1 MADYSAARDLLT
13 DLALT
18 AVHAAR
24 PDLASFLPHPPAG
37 RTVVAGA
44 GKAAAA
50 MAQSLEAAWD
60 GPLSGLVV
68 TRYGH
73 ALPCRHIEVVE
84 AGHPVPDEA
93 GRNAAARMLE
103 LAASLGEDD
112 LLICLLSGGASALL
126 PLPAGTI
133 SLAEKQALTHALLRS
148 GAAIDEINC
157 VRRHISRIKG
167 GRLAAAAAPARVV
180 TLAISDVPNDT
191 PLDIGSGPTVADH
204 TTSDQ
209 ALAILESYGITVPTS
224 VSNALNANERAQPPE
239 RAEFHLVATP
249 MQALRAAAHRARAL
263 GLTPLILGDA
273 LEGEARE
280 SGCVHAGIALSCV
293 RHGTPLAGDGLVL
306 LSGGEHTVTIRGK
319 GRGGPNTEFLLGL
332 AQGLAGAADISAIAI
347 DTDGADGSE
356 NNAGGYVFPDTLDRA
371 AALGLDVG
379 KSLAA
384 NDAYSFFEQLD
395 DLLMTGPTHT
405 NVNDFRALLIASE
418 GCLSDLKPR

>member
-24 PDLASFLPHPPAG
+24 PDLAPYLPQPPEG
-37 RTVVAGA
+37 RTLVIGA

-73 ALPCRHIEVVE
+73 ALPCQHIEVVE
-84 AGHPVPDEA
+84 AGHPVPDDA
-93 GRNAAARMLE
+93 GRQAAARMLD
-103 LAASLGEDD
+103 LAVTLGAQD
-112 LLICLLSGGASALL
+112 LLICLMSGGASALL
-126 PLPAGTI
+126 PLPAGEIT
-133 SLAEKQALTHALLRS
+133 LAEKQALTQALLRS

-204 TTSDQ
+204 TTSDE
-209 ALAILESYGITVPTS
+209 ALSILQRYAIPIPASVADVLSANVP
-224 VSNALNANERAQPPE
+224 VPVPHNAQ
-239 RAEFHLVATP
+239 FHLVATP
-249 MQALRAAAHRARAL
+249 MQALTAAANRARAL

-273 LEGEARE
+273 IEGEARE
-280 SGCVHAGIALSCV
+280 SGRVHAGLALSCLH
-293 RHGTPLAGDGLVL
+293 HGTPLAGDGLVL
-306 LSGGEHTVTIRGK
+306 LSGGEHTVTIRGN

-332 AQGLAGAADISAIAI
+332 AQGLAGASNISAIAI

-356 NNAGGYVFPDTLDRA
+356 NNAGAYVFPDTLRRA
-371 AALGLDVG
+371 TALGLDVSG
-379 KSLAA
+379 SLAE
-384 NDAYSFFEQLD
+384 NDAFSVFEKLG
-395 DLLMTGPTHT
+395 DLVMTGPTHT

-418 GCLSDLKPR
+418 GWLRDFRPR